1 VLVTN
6 SNRFQGSADDRQS
19 VTVIDAARVTSGA
32 SAIVGEI
39 PSGAFPREM
48 RVMPNGRT
56 LVLTNFASHTVQ
68 LVDLQRLPGRR

>member
-1 VLVTN
+1 
-6 SNRFQGSADDRQS
+6 
-19 VTVIDAARVTSGA
+19 
-32 SAIVGEI
+32 
-39 PSGAFPREM
+39 M